1 MANVVSGNPLRID
14 TSTTNWAGLSLP
26 NNLSLDIR
34 RMFWENPTSAGD
46 TIVFS
51 DADGLVLFHATA
63 EAASGTPGNS
73 LVFYFQPREQV
84 WTKAQGWFPK
94 TITSGVVWI
103 DFVYC

>member
-1 MANVVSGNPLRID
+1 MANVTSGNPIKID
-14 TSTTNWAGLSLP
+14 TATLTWAALSLP

-34 RMFWENPTSAGD
+34 RIFWEKPTSAGD
-46 TIVFS
+46 TIQFTN
-51 DADGLVLFHATA
+51 ADGLILFEATA

-84 WTKAQGWFPK
+84 WTKNQGWFPK
-94 TITSGVVWI
+94 TITSGIVWI